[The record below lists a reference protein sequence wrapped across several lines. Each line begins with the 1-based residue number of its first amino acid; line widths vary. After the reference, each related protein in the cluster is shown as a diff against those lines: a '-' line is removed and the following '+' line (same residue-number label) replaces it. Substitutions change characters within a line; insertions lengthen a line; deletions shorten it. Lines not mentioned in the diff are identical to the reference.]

1 MRYFNIIIV
10 LLMLLSC
17 GGEQKDD
24 CITKLGKVVSEQRDV
39 LPFDKLYVED
49 RIKVFLVQDSIN
61 YGRIELNGP
70 SNLLNQIE
78 STVTDNQLR
87 LINTN
92 TCNFIRSFN
101 YDINVYVYVK
111 ELTEIHLESIAEV
124 VSNDTIN
131 INFLNIFH
139 PALSDINLI
148 LSGDE
153 VFIRSRNSAST
164 ILRGNLRVLKGSIE
178 EISNLDA
185 QYLVCEEIYIDTH
198 SPLDCYINATKGM
211 YLKILNSGNIF
222 YINEPTDYKILA
234 EQTGSGQLLKK

>member
-10 LLMLLSC
+10 LLMLSSC

-78 STVTDNQLR
+78 STVTDNELR

-92 TCNFIRSFN
+92 TCNFVRSFN

-185 QYLVCEEIYIDTH
+185 QYLVCEEVYIDTH

>member
-10 LLMLLSC
+10 LMMLSSC

-78 STVTDNQLR
+78 STVSDNQLR

-101 YDINVYVYVK
+101 YDINVYVYIK

-185 QYLVCEEIYIDTH
+185 QYLVCEEVYIDTH

>member
-10 LLMLLSC
+10 LLMLSSC

-101 YDINVYVYVK
+101 YDINVYVYIK

-185 QYLVCEEIYIDTH
+185 QYLVCEEVYIDTH

>member
-10 LLMLLSC
+10 LLMLSSC

-24 CITKLGKVVSEQRDV
+24 CITKLGKVVTEQRDV

-61 YGRIELNGP
+61 HGRIELNGP

-101 YDINVYVYVK
+101 YDINVYVYIK

-185 QYLVCEEIYIDTH
+185 QYLVCEEVYIDTH

>member
-1 MRYFNIIIV
+1 MRYFNIIII
-10 LLMLLSC
+10 LLMLSSC

-24 CITKLGKVVSEQRDV
+24 CITKLGKVVTEQRDV

-49 RIKVFLVQDSIN
+49 IIKVFLVQDSIN
-61 YGRIELNGP
+61 YGRIDLNGP

-185 QYLVCEEIYIDTH
+185 QYLVCEEVYIDTH

-222 YINEPTDYKILA
+222 YINEPSDYKILA

>member
-10 LLMLLSC
+10 LLMLSSC

-24 CITKLGKVVSEQRDV
+24 CITKLGKVVTEQRDV

-49 RIKVFLVQDSIN
+49 IIKVFLVQDSIN
-61 YGRIELNGP
+61 YGRIDLNGP

-185 QYLVCEEIYIDTH
+185 QYLVCEEVYIDTH

-222 YINEPTDYKILA
+222 YINEPSDYKILA

>member
-10 LLMLLSC
+10 LMMLSSC

-61 YGRIELNGP
+61 YGHIELNGP

-185 QYLVCEEIYIDTH
+185 QYLVCEEVYIDTH

>member
-10 LLMLLSC
+10 LLMLSSC
-17 GGEQKDD
+17 GGDQKDD
-24 CITKLGKVVSEQRDV
+24 CITKLGKVVTEQRDV
-39 LPFDKLYVED
+39 LSFDKLYVED

-101 YDINVYVYVK
+101 YDINVYVYIK

-185 QYLVCEEIYIDTH
+185 QYLVCEEVYIDTH
-198 SPLDCYINATKGM
+198 SPLDCFINATKGM

>member
-10 LLMLLSC
+10 LLMLSSC

-185 QYLVCEEIYIDTH
+185 QYLVCEEVYIDTH
-198 SPLDCYINATKGM
+198 SPLDCFINATKGM

>member
-10 LLMLLSC
+10 LLMLSSC

-185 QYLVCEEIYIDTH
+185 QYLVCEEVYIDTH

>member
-10 LLMLLSC
+10 LLMLSSC

-24 CITKLGKVVSEQRDV
+24 CITKLGKVVTEQRDV
-39 LPFDKLYVED
+39 LSFDKLYVED

-101 YDINVYVYVK
+101 YDINVYVYIK

-178 EISNLDA
+178 EISNLEA

>member
-1 MRYFNIIIV
+1 MRYFNIIIG
-10 LLMLLSC
+10 LLMLSSC

-24 CITKLGKVVSEQRDV
+24 CITKLGKVVTEQRDV
-39 LPFDKLYVED
+39 LSFDKLYVED

-101 YDINVYVYVK
+101 YDINVYVYIK

-185 QYLVCEEIYIDTH
+185 QYLVCEEVYIDTH

-222 YINEPTDYKILA
+222 YIKEPSDYKILA

>member
-1 MRYFNIIIV
+1 
-10 LLMLLSC
+10 MLSSC

-39 LPFDKLYVED
+39 LSFDKLYVED

-101 YDINVYVYVK
+101 YDINVYVYIK

-185 QYLVCEEIYIDTH
+185 QYLVCEEVYIDTH

>member
-10 LLMLLSC
+10 LLMLSSC

-24 CITKLGKVVSEQRDV
+24 CITKLGKVVTEQRDV
-39 LPFDKLYVED
+39 LSFDKLYVED

-178 EISNLDA
+178 EISNLEA

>member
-1 MRYFNIIIV
+1 
-10 LLMLLSC
+10 MLSSC

-101 YDINVYVYVK
+101 YDINVYVYIK

-164 ILRGNLRVLKGSIE
+164 NLRGNLRVLKGSIE

-185 QYLVCEEIYIDTH
+185 QYLVCEEVYIDTH

>member
-10 LLMLLSC
+10 LLMLSSC

-78 STVTDNQLR
+78 STVSDNQLR

-185 QYLVCEEIYIDTH
+185 QYLVCEEVYIDTH

>member
-10 LLMLLSC
+10 LLMLSSC

-101 YDINVYVYVK
+101 YDINVYVYIK

-178 EISNLDA
+178 EISNLEA

>member
-10 LLMLLSC
+10 LLMLSSC

-24 CITKLGKVVSEQRDV
+24 CITKLGKVVTEQRDV
-39 LPFDKLYVED
+39 LSFDKLYVED

-101 YDINVYVYVK
+101 YDINVYVYIK

-185 QYLVCEEIYIDTH
+185 QYLVCEEVYIDTH
-198 SPLDCYINATKGM
+198 SPLDCFINATKGM

>member
-10 LLMLLSC
+10 LLMLSSC

-24 CITKLGKVVSEQRDV
+24 CITKLGKLVSEQRDV

-185 QYLVCEEIYIDTH
+185 QYLVCEEVYIDTH
-198 SPLDCYINATKGM
+198 SPLDCFINATKGM

>member
-10 LLMLLSC
+10 LLMLSSC

-164 ILRGNLRVLKGSIE
+164 NLRGNLRVLKGSIE

-185 QYLVCEEIYIDTH
+185 QYLVCEEVYIDTH

>member
-10 LLMLLSC
+10 LLMLSSC

-101 YDINVYVYVK
+101 YDINVYVYIK

-164 ILRGNLRVLKGSIE
+164 NLRGNLRVLKGSIE

-185 QYLVCEEIYIDTH
+185 QYLVCEEVYIDTH

>member
-10 LLMLLSC
+10 LLMLSSC

-61 YGRIELNGP
+61 YGHIELNGP

-101 YDINVYVYVK
+101 YDINVYVYIK

-185 QYLVCEEIYIDTH
+185 QYLVCEEVYIDTH

>member
-1 MRYFNIIIV
+1 MRYFNIIIG
-10 LLMLLSC
+10 LLMLSSC

-24 CITKLGKVVSEQRDV
+24 CITKLGKVVTEQRDV

-185 QYLVCEEIYIDTH
+185 QYLVCEEVYIDTH

>member
-10 LLMLLSC
+10 LLMLSSC

-24 CITKLGKVVSEQRDV
+24 CITKLGKVVTEQRDV

-49 RIKVFLVQDSIN
+49 IIKVFLVQDSIN
-61 YGRIELNGP
+61 YGRIDLNGP

-178 EISNLDA
+178 EISNLNA
-185 QYLVCEEIYIDTH
+185 QYLVCEEVYIDTH

-222 YINEPTDYKILA
+222 YINEPSDYKILA

>member
-49 RIKVFLVQDSIN
+49 RMKVFLVQDSIN

-185 QYLVCEEIYIDTH
+185 QYLVCEEVYIDTH

>member
-10 LLMLLSC
+10 LLMLSSC

-178 EISNLDA
+178 EISNLEA

>member
-1 MRYFNIIIV
+1 MRYFNIIII
-10 LLMLLSC
+10 LLMLSSC

-24 CITKLGKVVSEQRDV
+24 CITKLGKVVTEQRDV

-49 RIKVFLVQDSIN
+49 IIKVFLVQDSIN
-61 YGRIELNGP
+61 YGRIDLNGP

-185 QYLVCEEIYIDTH
+185 QYLVCEEVYIDTH

-222 YINEPTDYKILA
+222 YIKEPSDYKILA

>member
-61 YGRIELNGP
+61 YGHIELNGP

-164 ILRGNLRVLKGSIE
+164 ILRGNLRVLKGSVE

-185 QYLVCEEIYIDTH
+185 QYLVCEEVYIDTH

>member
-10 LLMLLSC
+10 LLMLSSC
-17 GGEQKDD
+17 GGEHKDD

-39 LPFDKLYVED
+39 IPFDKLYVED

-164 ILRGNLRVLKGSIE
+164 ILRGNLRVLKGSVE

-185 QYLVCEEIYIDTH
+185 QYLVCEEVYIDTH

>member
-10 LLMLLSC
+10 LMMLSSC

-78 STVTDNQLR
+78 STVSDNQLR

-178 EISNLDA
+178 EISNLEA

>member
-61 YGRIELNGP
+61 YGHIELNGP

-178 EISNLDA
+178 EISNLEA

>member
-1 MRYFNIIIV
+1 
-10 LLMLLSC
+10 MLSSC

-24 CITKLGKVVSEQRDV
+24 CITKLGKVVTEQRDV

-49 RIKVFLVQDSIN
+49 IIKVFLVQDSIN
-61 YGRIELNGP
+61 YGRIDLNGP

-185 QYLVCEEIYIDTH
+185 QYLVCEEVYIDTH

-222 YINEPTDYKILA
+222 YIKEPSDYKILA

>member
-1 MRYFNIIIV
+1 
-10 LLMLLSC
+10 MLSSC

-164 ILRGNLRVLKGSIE
+164 NLRGNLRVLKGSIE

-185 QYLVCEEIYIDTH
+185 QYLVCEEVYIDTH

>member
-78 STVTDNQLR
+78 STVSDNQLR

-185 QYLVCEEIYIDTH
+185 QYLVCEEVYIDTH

>member
-10 LLMLLSC
+10 LFMLSSC

-101 YDINVYVYVK
+101 YDINVYVYIK

-185 QYLVCEEIYIDTH
+185 QYLVCEEVYIDTH
-198 SPLDCYINATKGM
+198 TPLDCYINATKGM

>member
-10 LLMLLSC
+10 LLMLSSC

>member
-1 MRYFNIIIV
+1 MRYFNIIII
-10 LLMLLSC
+10 LLMLSSC

-24 CITKLGKVVSEQRDV
+24 CITKLGKVVTEQRDV

-185 QYLVCEEIYIDTH
+185 QYLVCEEVYIDTH

-222 YINEPTDYKILA
+222 YINEPSDYKILA